1 MIIIDTY
8 NDLMNQEILTNQ
20 DKLLIEKWKTVLDEL
35 DNTEKCNERRHK
47 EKRDMLD
54 ITLCQCQ
61 NDNDDYI
68 SSKIK
73 LKLST
78 TDENWIDWIFSKSS
92 ADLYQLTESKELS
105 KSLMTLTTTQR
116 KVVFLFYIH
125 GFSVKDIARIF
136 GSSERNIRKIRERAK
151 SHMKISI

>member
-1 MIIIDTY
+1 
-8 NDLMNQEILTNQ
+8 MNQEILTNQ

-47 EKRDMLD
+47 EKRDILD

-78 TDENWIDWIFSKSS
+78 TDENWIDWIFSKNS

-105 KSLMTLTTTQR
+105 K
-116 KVVFLFYIH
+116 
-125 GFSVKDIARIF
+125 
-136 GSSERNIRKIRERAK
+136 
-151 SHMKISI
+151 